1 MVTTEYKVQQLI
13 GSNPHN
19 RMHWG
24 NLYSG
29 FSALEAKDIAGK
41 KVTEYE
47 TKRIKQ
53 GIPRKAIR
61 VLEIFT
67 ENGRF
72 LGEIEYHVNPPAHSG
87 NKIPK
92 RRGPEICVREVRG
105 VEINDSELLK
115 YPTL

>member
-1 MVTTEYKVQQLI
+1 MATTEYKVQQLM
-13 GSNPHN
+13 GFNPHN

-72 LGEIEYHVNPPAHSG
+72 LGEIEYHVNPPACSENG
-87 NKIPK
+87 IPP
-92 RRGPEICVREVRG
+92 RGPEICVREVRD
-105 VEINDSELLK
+105 VKINDSELLK
-115 YPTL
+115 KRPTL